1 MRSDDQFGGAV
12 FLFVCFVFL
21 IGAVGDTFLCFHI
34 EIYGGGSVL
43 EVIRKGALCNTR
55 LTVDKHKTRLQRS
68 NTIIMQ
74 HFLDYSP

>member
-34 EIYGGGSVL
+34 EIYGGGVSVGGYKEGCSL
-43 EVIRKGALCNTR
+43 
-55 LTVDKHKTRLQRS
+55 
-68 NTIIMQ
+68 
-74 HFLDYSP
+74 